1 MYWNKHHK
9 LENFRVEYN
18 LRICRH
24 RHYDMII
31 LVFVKI
37 DIVLSLNADLDLDF
51 SPIDET
57 IIK

>member
-1 MYWNKHHK
+1 
-9 LENFRVEYN
+9 
-18 LRICRH
+18 
-24 RHYDMII
+24 MII